1 MSASLIGRLRSST
14 SRLSATAMSMS
25 PGGLVLLFGI
35 GTRAL
40 PSWDSRTRWNNLSGG
55 LVVSL
60 NGRFKRTCELTS
72 SIVPRGTFFH
82 CWVDLEFSPIGFDP
96 EWFSCCCRG
105 RLPGPPELGAVNPDA
120 VHDHRQPA
128 RQRHDR
134 LLHPAVPGDLHRPSL
149 EPGPL
154 RRTHQ
159 HALGRFVE
167 HDPHHLISAPRYC
180 TGSVV
185 LARLILGGCE
195 SKHRPHR
202 LGLPE
207 AGRYID
213 GDAIGQSD
221 HRANAGD

>member
-35 GTRAL
+35 GTRAV

-60 NGRFKRTCELTS
+60 NDRFKRTCELTS
-72 SIVPRGTFFH
+72 SIVPRGTSFH

-96 EWFSCCCRG
+96 ERFSCCCPG
-105 RLPGPPELGAVNPDA
+105 WLPDPPELGAIDPYA
-120 VHDHRQPA
+120 VHDDGQPTG
-128 RQRHDR
+128 QGHDR
-134 LLHPAVPGDLHRPSL
+134 LLHSAAPGDLHGPGL

-159 HALGRFVE
+159 HDLSCFVE
-167 HDPHHLISAPRYC
+167 HHPYHLISA
-180 TGSVV
+180 
-185 LARLILGGCE
+185 L
-195 SKHRPHR
+195 
-202 LGLPE
+202 
-207 AGRYID
+207 
-213 GDAIGQSD
+213 
-221 HRANAGD
+221 